1 MAPSADKLDTYRAK
15 RKFDRTPEPEG
26 GKGSSKAGTS
36 GGEIVASGRFVIQQ
50 HDATNLHWDLRLEH
64 EGVALSWALPRG
76 IPQLPA
82 RTANRLAVHTEDHP
96 LEYLEFE
103 GEIPK
108 GHYGGGTMGVWDA
121 GTYEARK
128 MRDSEVIANFEGQKM
143 QGSYALF
150 QTKSKNWMIH
160 RIDPPVDSDREP
172 FPGEMKPMQAVRG
185 GLPEDGGNWAYE
197 IDWAGLRTLVWCEP
211 GHIKRSRSRGIDDE
225 TVMVFPEIRRMA
237 RALGHVEAVFD
248 GEIVVLDEEGAP
260 DPKLLLER
268 KRAGSKSVAERM
280 GRERP
285 ATLEIF
291 DLLFWDGHST
301 LELPYSERRELLDG
315 LDFDGRAWGTPAAHR
330 GDGAALLGAIGE
342 RGLPGLFAKRL
353 DSPYRPGRR
362 SADWVKVS
370 A

>member
-1 MAPSADKLDTYRAK
+1 MPKGADKLDSYRAK

-26 GKGSSKAGTS
+26 GKAPAAGESSDA
-36 GGEIVASGRFVIQQ
+36 EVVATGRFVVQQ

-76 IPQLPA
+76 LPQFPA
-82 RTANRLAVHTEDHP
+82 RASNRLAVHTEDHP
-96 LEYLEFE
+96 LEYLEFH

-108 GHYGGGTMGVWDA
+108 GQYGGGTMGVWDA

-128 MRDSEVIANFEGQKM
+128 LRDTEVIATFHGQKM

-150 QTKSKNWMIH
+150 RTKGKNWMIH
-160 RIDPPVDSDREP
+160 RIDPPLDPEREP

-185 GLPEDGGNWAYE
+185 KLPGDPDEWGFE

-211 GHIKRSRSRGIDDE
+211 GHIKRSLSRGIDDE
-225 TVMVFPEIRRMA
+225 TVFLFPEIRRIA

-248 GEIVVLDEEGAP
+248 GEIVMLDEDGAP
-260 DPKLLLER
+260 DPKRLLER
-268 KRAGSKSVAERM
+268 KRAPTKSIAERL

-285 ATLEIF
+285 ATFQIY
-291 DLLFWDGHST
+291 DLLFWDGRSA
-301 LELPYSERRELLDG
+301 LDLPYVERRELLDG
-315 LDFDGRAWGTPAAHR
+315 LGLSGRAWATPAFHR
-330 GDGAALLGAIGE
+330 GDGPGLLGAIGD

-353 DSPYRPGRR
+353 DSVYLPGRR
-362 SADWVKVS
+362 SPDWVKVS